1 MEGRRLVTRSVYRS
15 EHGRRA
21 IAESYE
27 NTLQRAASAVP
38 LRRRIV
44 PTAFGSTHIIEAGA
58 ASDPTLLLLHGTAS
72 NSATWLAD
80 IPLWSSHFRV
90 IAADIVGEPGLSED
104 RRLTLASEDASTW
117 LTSLLD
123 ELRLGRVRIVG
134 MSLGGWIGL
143 HFATRF
149 PGRVE
154 ALSLLAAS
162 GLAEQRRSFLFIALP
177 LAMLGDWGLK
187 RINEMVCRGVELP
200 EEARAFM
207 ALVGRHYRPLT
218 EPVPVFT
225 DEELVRLQMPI
236 QLFAGSRDMLLHSD
250 ASVRRLVRLLPHAQA
265 HLLDGCGHVIVGKSE
280 DVLGFLSLPR
290 TG

>member
-1 MEGRRLVTRSVYRS
+1 MEGKRLMTRSVYRS

-21 IAESYE
+21 IAASYE
-27 NTLQRAASAVP
+27 NTLHRAASAVP

-44 PTAFGSTHIIEAGA
+44 PTAFGGTHILEAGA

-80 IPLWSSHFRV
+80 IPLWSSRFRV
-90 IAADIVGEPGLSED
+90 VAADIVGEPGLSED

-117 LTSLLD
+117 LASLLD
-123 ELRLGRVRIVG
+123 ELRLERVRIVG

-149 PGRVE
+149 PGRVD

-162 GLAEQRRSFLFIALP
+162 GLARQRTSFLFIALP
-177 LAMLGDWGLK
+177 LAMFGAWGLK

-200 EEARAFM
+200 EEAVAFM
-207 ALVGRHYRPLT
+207 ALVGRHFRPLT

-225 DEELVRLQMPI
+225 DDELSRLQMPI

-250 ASVRRLVRLLPHAQA
+250 ASVRRLARLLPHAQT
-265 HLLDGCGHVIVGKSE
+265 HLLSGCGHVIVGKSE
-280 DVLGFLSLPR
+280 DVLGFLSMPR
-290 TG
+290 SG